1 MGSWHGS
8 KCEMWMGQNLQ
19 FSVSSG
25 KKHPFAPI
33 CTSFFGGSSSIL
45 PNFWGVFHGTHFRSD
60 PSCKSLLWGC
70 PVGVMDHHPK
80 TNSITAIEIT
90 YQSSLINDITI
101 CFVVKHPKKIKVK
114 RVFHGCTPYEYLL
127 IKVKSYEIHIKY
139 GGFRFVIGLPPSH
152 HPFFV

>member
-8 KCEMWMGQNLQ
+8 NCEMWMGQNLQ
-19 FSVSSG
+19 FSLSSG
-25 KKHPFAPI
+25 KKTSVCTHLHLLFWWFIMDFAQ
-33 CTSFFGGSSSIL
+33 FL
-45 PNFWGVFHGTHFRSD
+45 GVFHGTHFRSD

-80 TNSITAIEIT
+80 PNSITAIEIT

-114 RVFHGCTPYEYLL
+114 RVFHGCTPYEYL
-127 IKVKSYEIHIKY
+127 
-139 GGFRFVIGLPPSH
+139 
-152 HPFFV
+152 